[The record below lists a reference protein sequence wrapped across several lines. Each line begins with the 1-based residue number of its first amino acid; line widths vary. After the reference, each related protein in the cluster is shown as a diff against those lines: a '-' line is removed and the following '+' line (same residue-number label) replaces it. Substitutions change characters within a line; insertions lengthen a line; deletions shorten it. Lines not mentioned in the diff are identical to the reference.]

1 MSTTSQVQVDEVV
14 EFATFIRERPVSCRW
29 VDGQVDGDAEL
40 LQRLAHTSVVPN
52 WTAHPSTVAK
62 AIGAAVASPV
72 TIRVVHP
79 HEVEPDGEPETEP
92 NFELTPPTF
101 GAVPIDYTQQFR
113 YYVVGAS
120 SRDPEIVGIWFA
132 PWRWVQEHLPGG
144 QLFGSGAK
152 LKAFDTLAEA
162 KEHWAAQ
169 RGHTPWR
176 RCA

>member
-79 HEVEPDGEPETEP
+79 HEVEPDVEPAAADAVSLAAPPTEPE
-92 NFELTPPTF
+92 
-101 GAVPIDYTQQFR
+101 R
-113 YYVVGAS
+113 
-120 SRDPEIVGIWFA
+120 
-132 PWRWVQEHLPGG
+132 LPGDYWLG
-144 QLFGSGAK
+144 
-152 LKAFDTLAEA
+152 
-162 KEHWAAQ
+162 
-169 RGHTPWR
+169 
-176 RCA
+176 